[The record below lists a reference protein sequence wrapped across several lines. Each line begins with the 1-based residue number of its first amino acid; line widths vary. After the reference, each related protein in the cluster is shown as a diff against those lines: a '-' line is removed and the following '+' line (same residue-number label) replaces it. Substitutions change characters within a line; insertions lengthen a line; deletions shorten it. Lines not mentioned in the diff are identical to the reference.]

1 MLTKSYYGKRKETPK
16 MRKKDTQKCSFFAYD
31 FSDKKGH
38 IFCEQTKCVCENVCF
53 MIPTKYWKYSN
64 KTNHKFRY
72 LINLPKVLNNYFE
85 QFLGY

>member
-1 MLTKSYYGKRKETPK
+1 MILSRCYYKISNFLHSASVEIKFVEANLMPPMLTKSYYGKRKETPK

-53 MIPTKYWKYSN
+53 MIPTKY
-64 KTNHKFRY
+64 
-72 LINLPKVLNNYFE
+72 
-85 QFLGY
+85 